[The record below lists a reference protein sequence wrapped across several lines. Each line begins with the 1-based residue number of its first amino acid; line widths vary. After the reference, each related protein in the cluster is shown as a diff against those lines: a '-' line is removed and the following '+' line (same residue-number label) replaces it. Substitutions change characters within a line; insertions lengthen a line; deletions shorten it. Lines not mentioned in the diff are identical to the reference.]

1 VGKWRNLERGG
12 KAGWEAGGS
21 CGVGCGWMVYVFW
34 VEMDLKHLK
43 HLKPFVYQGFYV
55 LSGF

>member
-1 VGKWRNLERGG
+1 LERGG

-43 HLKPFVYQGFYV
+43 HLKPFVYQGFYA